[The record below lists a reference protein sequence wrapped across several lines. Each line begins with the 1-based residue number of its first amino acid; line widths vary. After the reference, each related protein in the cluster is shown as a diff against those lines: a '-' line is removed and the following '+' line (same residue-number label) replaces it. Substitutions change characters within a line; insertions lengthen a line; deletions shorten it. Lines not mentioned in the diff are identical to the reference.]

1 MIFSIDKLAKTDD
14 YRAYKKLIE
23 RTNFPKE
30 PMELIDAMG
39 WVQSYSSDEEKV
51 LFSELFS
58 DWRTYVGM
66 EPLEVE
72 KFEEV
77 FEITNSHIILSSF
90 CIDSSSRVQDSENV
104 SNSKYIAFS
113 KDIKNSERIYASSD
127 VEDSQYISA
136 SFNILGS
143 NEVKNSSKIQYSK
156 NVFNSGEV
164 LDCYGVYSCK
174 EVEDSLGIF
183 NVSTGKK
190 IYFSTDLENCSYCL
204 FCSRLKD
211 KKFYLFN
218 QEIDSKDWFVIKEL
232 LLNEWSKENKN
243 FYKVISFEDDD
254 KEWCGFRTSS
264 NDSVSFSYVAQRDFF
279 QGLSSKF
286 LKYIRSMPY
295 YNEWLLYQITM
306 NPKILEE

>member
-1 MIFSIDKLAKTDD
+1 MIFSIDKLVGVND
-14 YRAYKKLIE
+14 YRIYKNLMEKI
-23 RTNFPKE
+23 NFPKE
-30 PMELIDAMG
+30 SMELIDALG
-39 WVQSYSSDEEKV
+39 WVQSYSSNKEKV
-51 LFSELFS
+51 LFSKLFS

-77 FEITNSHIILSSF
+77 FEIVNSSIILRSLYT
-90 CIDSSSRVQDSENV
+90 DSSSRVRDSENV
-104 SNSKYIAFS
+104 SRSKYVAFS
-113 KDIKNSERIYASSD
+113 KDIKNSERIYSSVD
-127 VEDSQYISA
+127 VENGQYINA
-136 SFNILGS
+136 SFNVLS
-143 NEVKNSSKIQYSK
+143 SMEVNNSSKIQYSQ
-156 NVFNSGEV
+156 NVFNSDEISN
-164 LDCYGVYSCK
+164 CYGVYSCEK
-174 EVEDSLGIF
+174 VEDSLGIL
-183 NVSTGKK
+183 NVSTGKE

-204 FCSRLKD
+204 FCSRLED
-211 KKFYLFN
+211 KSFCLFN
-218 QEIDSKDWFVIKEL
+218 QEIGLKDWFVIKEL

-254 KEWCGFRTSS
+254 KEWCGFKTSNYGAS
-264 NDSVSFSYVAQRDFF
+264 LSYVAQRDFF

>member
-1 MIFSIDKLAKTDD
+1 MIFSIDKLAGAND
-14 YRAYKKLIE
+14 YIGYKKLIE

-39 WVQSYSSDEEKV
+39 WVQSHSSNEEKV

-77 FEITNSHIILSSF
+77 FEITDSHIILSSF
-90 CIDSSSRVQDSENV
+90 CIDSSSRVRDSENV

-113 KDIKNSERIYASSD
+113 KDVRNSEKVYASSNI
-127 VEDSQYISA
+127 ENSQYIST

-143 NEVKNSSKIQYSK
+143 VEVKDSSKIRHSQ
-156 NVFNSGEV
+156 NVFNSGEISN
-164 LDCYGVYSCK
+164 CYGVCSC
-174 EVEDSLGIF
+174 EEIEDSLGIF
-183 NVSTGKK
+183 NVSTGKE

-204 FCSRLKD
+204 FCSGLKN
-211 KKFYLFN
+211 KKFCLFN

-232 LLNEWSKENKN
+232 LLTEWSKEDRN
-243 FYKVISFEDDD
+243 FYKVISFEDND
-254 KEWCGFRTSS
+254 KEWYGFK
-264 NDSVSFSYVAQRDFF
+264 SFNYSGSLSYVAQRDFF

-286 LKYIRSMPY
+286 LKYIHSMPY
-295 YNEWLLYQITM
+295 YNEWLLYQITL

>member
-1 MIFSIDKLAKTDD
+1 MIFSIDKLAGAND
-14 YRAYKKLIE
+14 YRGYKKLIE

-30 PMELIDAMG
+30 SMELIDVMG
-39 WVQSYSSDEEKV
+39 WVQNHSSNEEKV

-77 FEITNSHIILSSF
+77 FEITDSHIILSSF
-90 CIDSSSRVQDSENV
+90 CIDSSSRVRDSKNV
-104 SNSKYIAFS
+104 FNSKYIAFS
-113 KDIKNSERIYASSD
+113 KDIKNSERVYSSAD
-127 VEDSQYISA
+127 VENSQYVNA
-136 SFNILGS
+136 SFSVLDS
-143 NEVKNSSKIQYSK
+143 AEVKDSVKIQYSQ
-156 NVFNSGEV
+156 NIFNSDEISN
-164 LDCYGVYSCK
+164 CYGVCSC
-174 EVEDSLGIF
+174 EEIEDSLGIF
-183 NVSTGKK
+183 NVSTGKE

-204 FCSRLKD
+204 FCSGLKN
-211 KKFYLFN
+211 KKFCLFN

-232 LLNEWSKENKN
+232 LLTEWSKEDRNL
-243 FYKVISFEDDD
+243 YKVISFEDND
-254 KEWCGFRTSS
+254 KEWYGFK
-264 NDSVSFSYVAQRDFF
+264 SFNYSGSLSYVAQRNFF

-295 YNEWLLYQITM
+295 YNEWLLYQITL

>member
-1 MIFSIDKLAKTDD
+1 MIFSIDKLSGAND
-14 YRAYKKLIE
+14 YRGYKKLIE

-39 WVQSYSSDEEKV
+39 WVQNHSSDEEKV

-66 EPLEVE
+66 APIEVE

-77 FEITNSHIILSSF
+77 FEITDSHIILNSF

-113 KDIKNSERIYASSD
+113 KDIKNSERVYASSN
-127 VEDSQYISA
+127 VENSQYISA
-136 SFNILGS
+136 SFNVLGS
-143 NEVKNSSKIQYSK
+143 TEVRDSSKIQYSQ

-174 EVEDSLGIF
+174 EVEGSLGIF
-183 NVSTGKK
+183 NVFTGKG

-204 FCSRLKD
+204 FCSGLKN
-211 KKFYLFN
+211 KKFCLFN

-232 LLNEWSKENKN
+232 LLTEWSKEDRN
-243 FYKVISFEDDD
+243 FYKVISFEDND
-254 KEWCGFRTSS
+254 KEWYGFKTFNYSATL
-264 NDSVSFSYVAQRDFF
+264 SYVAQRDFF
-279 QGLSSKF
+279 QNLSSKF

-306 NPKILEE
+306 NPRILEE

>member
-1 MIFSIDKLAKTDD
+1 MIFSIDKLSGAND
-14 YRAYKKLIE
+14 YRGYKKLIE

-39 WVQSYSSDEEKV
+39 WVQSHSSNEEKV

-77 FEITNSHIILSSF
+77 FEITDSHIILSSS
-90 CIDSSSRVQDSENV
+90 CVDSSSRVRDSKNV

-113 KDIKNSERIYASSD
+113 KDIKNSERVYASSN
-127 VEDSQYISA
+127 VENSQYISV
-136 SFNILGS
+136 SFNVLGS
-143 NEVKNSSKIQYSK
+143 AEVKDSSKIRHSQ

-174 EVEDSLGIF
+174 EVEGSLGIF
-183 NVSTGKK
+183 NVSTGKG

-204 FCSRLKD
+204 FCSGLKD

-218 QEIDSKDWFVIKEL
+218 QEIGSKDWFIIKEL
-232 LLNEWSKENKN
+232 LLNKWSDEDKN
-243 FYKVISFEDDD
+243 LYKVISFEDDD
-254 KEWCGFRTSS
+254 KKWYGFKTFNYSATL
-264 NDSVSFSYVAQRDFF
+264 SYVAQRDFF
-279 QGLSSKF
+279 QSLSSKI

-295 YNEWLLYQITM
+295 YNEWLLYQITL

>member
-39 WVQSYSSDEEKV
+39 WVQSHSSNEEKV
-51 LFSELFS
+51 LFSKLFS

-77 FEITNSHIILSSF
+77 FEITNSQVILSSF
-90 CIDSSSRVQDSENV
+90 YIDSSSIVQDSENV
-104 SNSKYIAFS
+104 FNSKYVAFS
-113 KDIKNSERIYASSD
+113 KDVRNSERVYSSTS
-127 VEDSQYISA
+127 VEDSRYINVSLNVFG
-136 SFNILGS
+136 SF
-143 NEVKNSSKIQYSK
+143 EVNNSSKIKYSW
-156 NVFNSGEV
+156 NVLKSDEISN
-164 LDCYGVYSCK
+164 CYGVYSCE
-174 EVEDSLGIF
+174 EVEYSFGIF
-183 NVSTGKK
+183 NIYTGKE
-190 IYFSTDLENCSYCL
+190 IYFSIDLENCSYCL
-204 FCSRLKD
+204 FCSELKN
-211 KKFYLFN
+211 KKFCLFN
-218 QEIDSKDWFVIKEL
+218 QEIDSRDWFVIKEL
-232 LLNEWSKENKN
+232 LLNEWSEEDKN
-243 FYKVISFEDDD
+243 LYKIISFEDDD
-254 KEWCGFRTSS
+254 KEWCGFKTS
-264 NDSVSFSYVAQRDFF
+264 NYSYSLSYLAQRDFF

-306 NPKILEE
+306 NPKVLEE

>member
-1 MIFSIDKLAKTDD
+1 MIFSIDKLSGVND
-14 YRAYKKLIE
+14 YRSYKKLIE

-30 PMELIDAMG
+30 SMELIDAMG
-39 WVQSYSSDEEKV
+39 WVQSHSSNEEKV

-77 FEITNSHIILSSF
+77 FEITDSHIILSSF
-90 CIDSSSRVQDSENV
+90 CIDSSSRVRDSNNV

-113 KDIKNSERIYASSD
+113 KDIKNSERVYASSN
-127 VEDSQYISA
+127 VENGQYISV
-136 SFNILGS
+136 SFNVLDS
-143 NEVKNSSKIQYSK
+143 AEVKDSSKIRHSQ

-164 LDCYGVYSCK
+164 LDCYAVYSCK
-174 EVEDSLGIF
+174 EVEGSLGIF
-183 NVSTGKK
+183 NVSTGKE

-204 FCSRLKD
+204 FCSGLKD

-218 QEIDSKDWFVIKEL
+218 QEIGSKDWFIIKEL
-232 LLNEWSKENKN
+232 LLNKWSDEDKN
-243 FYKVISFEDDD
+243 LYKVISFEDDD
-254 KEWCGFRTSS
+254 KKWYGFKTFNYSATL
-264 NDSVSFSYVAQRDFF
+264 SYVAQRDFF
-279 QGLSSKF
+279 QSLSSKF
-286 LKYIRSMPY
+286 LEYIRSMPY
-295 YNEWLLYQITM
+295 YNDWLLYQITM

>member
-1 MIFSIDKLAKTDD
+1 MIFSIDKLAGANDYRVYKNLMEKTD
-14 YRAYKKLIE
+14 
-23 RTNFPKE
+23 FPKE
-30 PMELIDAMG
+30 PIELIDAMG
-39 WVQSYSSDEEKV
+39 WVQNHSSNEEKV

-66 EPLEVE
+66 APIEVE

-77 FEITNSHIILSSF
+77 FEITDSHIILSSF

-113 KDIKNSERIYASSD
+113 KDIKNSERVYASSN
-127 VEDSQYISA
+127 VENSQYIST
-136 SFNILGS
+136 SFNVLGS
-143 NEVKNSSKIQYSK
+143 IEVKDSSKIRHSQ

-174 EVEDSLGIF
+174 EVEGSLGIF
-183 NVSTGKK
+183 NVSTGKE

-204 FCSRLKD
+204 FCSGLKD

-232 LLNEWSKENKN
+232 LLNEWSEEDESL
-243 FYKVISFEDDD
+243 YKVVSFEDDN
-254 KEWCGFRTSS
+254 KEWYGFKTFNYSATL
-264 NDSVSFSYVAQRDFF
+264 SYVAQRDFF

-295 YNEWLLYQITM
+295 YNEWLLYQITL

>member
-1 MIFSIDKLAKTDD
+1 MIFSIDKLSGAND
-14 YRAYKKLIE
+14 YRGYKKLIE

-39 WVQSYSSDEEKV
+39 WVQSHSSNEEKV

-66 EPLEVE
+66 APIEVE

-77 FEITNSHIILSSF
+77 FEITDSHIILSSF
-90 CIDSSSRVQDSENV
+90 YINSSSRVRDSENV

-113 KDIKNSERIYASSD
+113 KDIKNSERVYSSAD
-127 VEDSQYISA
+127 VENSQYVNA
-136 SFNILGS
+136 SFGVLDS
-143 NEVKNSSKIQYSK
+143 AEVKDSSKIQYSQ

-164 LDCYGVYSCK
+164 LDCYGAYSCK
-174 EVEDSLGIF
+174 EVEGSLGIF
-183 NVSTGKK
+183 NISTGKE

-204 FCSRLKD
+204 FCSGLKN
-211 KKFYLFN
+211 KKFFLFN

-232 LLNEWSKENKN
+232 LLTEWSKEDKN
-243 FYKVISFEDDD
+243 FYKIISFEDDD
-254 KEWCGFRTSS
+254 KEWCGFRAYT
-264 NDSVSFSYVAQRDFF
+264 NYGAGFSYVARRDFF

-295 YNEWLLYQITM
+295 YNEWLLYQITL

>member
-1 MIFSIDKLAKTDD
+1 MIFSIDKLAGVND
-14 YRAYKKLIE
+14 YRGYKKLIE

-39 WVQSYSSDEEKV
+39 WVQSHSSNEEKV

-66 EPLEVE
+66 TPLEVE

-77 FEITNSHIILSSF
+77 FEITDSHIILSSF
-90 CIDSSSRVQDSENV
+90 CIDSSSRVRDSENV

-113 KDIKNSERIYASSD
+113 KDIKNSERVYASSN
-127 VEDSQYISA
+127 VENSQYISV
-136 SFNILGS
+136 SFNVLGS
-143 NEVKNSSKIQYSK
+143 TEVKDSSKIRYSQ
-156 NVFNSGEV
+156 NVFNSSEI
-164 LDCYGVYSCK
+164 LNCYGVYSCK

-183 NVSTGKK
+183 NVSTGKE

-204 FCSRLKD
+204 FCSGIKD
-211 KKFYLFN
+211 KKFCLFN

-232 LLNEWSKENKN
+232 LLNEWSVENKN
-243 FYKVISFEDDD
+243 LYKVISFEDDD
-254 KEWCGFRTSS
+254 KSWYGFKTFNYSATL
-264 NDSVSFSYVAQRDFF
+264 SYVAQRDFF
-279 QGLSSKF
+279 QSLSSKF
-286 LKYIRSMPY
+286 LKYIRSIPY

>member
-1 MIFSIDKLAKTDD
+1 MTFSIDKLSGVND
-14 YRAYKKLIE
+14 YRGYKKLIE

-39 WVQSYSSDEEKV
+39 WVQSHSSNEEKV

-77 FEITNSHIILSSF
+77 FEITDGHIILSSF
-90 CIDSSSRVQDSENV
+90 CIDSSSRVRDSENV

-113 KDIKNSERIYASSD
+113 KDIKNSERVYASSN
-127 VEDSQYISA
+127 VENSQYISA
-136 SFNILGS
+136 SFNVLGS
-143 NEVKNSSKIQYSK
+143 TEVKDSSKIQDSQ

-164 LDCYGVYSCK
+164 LDCYGAYSCK

-183 NVSTGKK
+183 NVSTGKE

-218 QEIDSKDWFVIKEL
+218 QEIDSKDWFIIKEL
-232 LLNEWSKENKN
+232 LLNKWSEEDKN
-243 FYKVISFEDDD
+243 LYKVISFEDDD
-254 KEWCGFRTSS
+254 KKWYGFKTFNYSATL
-264 NDSVSFSYVAQRDFF
+264 SYVAQRDFF
-279 QGLSSKF
+279 QSLSSKF

-295 YNEWLLYQITM
+295 YNDWLLYQITM

>member
-1 MIFSIDKLAKTDD
+1 MNFSIDKLAGVNYYRD
-14 YRAYKKLIE
+14 YKNLIE

-39 WVQSYSSDEEKV
+39 WVQNHSSNEEKV

-77 FEITNSHIILSSF
+77 FEITDSHIILSSF
-90 CIDSSSRVQDSENV
+90 CIDSSSRVRDSENV

-113 KDIKNSERIYASSD
+113 KNIKNSERVYDSSN
-127 VEDSQYISA
+127 VENSQYISF
-136 SFNILGS
+136 SFNVLGS
-143 NEVKNSSKIQYSK
+143 VEVKDSSKIQYSQ
-156 NVFNSGEV
+156 NVFNSSEV

-174 EVEDSLGIF
+174 EVEGGLGIF
-183 NVSTGKK
+183 NVSTGKE

-204 FCSRLKD
+204 FCSGLKD
-211 KKFYLFN
+211 KKFCLFN
-218 QEIDSKDWFVIKEL
+218 QEIGSKDWFVIKEL
-232 LLNEWSKENKN
+232 LLNEWPEEEKKL
-243 FYKVISFEDDD
+243 YKVISFEDDN
-254 KEWCGFRTSS
+254 KKWCGFRTFNYSATL
-264 NDSVSFSYVAQRDFF
+264 SYVAQRDFF
-279 QGLSSKF
+279 QGISSKF

>member
-1 MIFSIDKLAKTDD
+1 MIFSIDKLSGVND
-14 YRAYKKLIE
+14 YRGYKKLIE

-39 WVQSYSSDEEKV
+39 WVQSYSSNEEKV

-66 EPLEVE
+66 TPLEVE

-77 FEITNSHIILSSF
+77 FEITDSHIILSSF
-90 CIDSSSRVQDSENV
+90 CIDSSSRVRDSENV

-113 KDIKNSERIYASSD
+113 KNIKNSERVYASSN
-127 VEDSQYISA
+127 VENSHYISV
-136 SFNILGS
+136 SFNVLGS
-143 NEVKNSSKIQYSK
+143 TEVKDSSKIQYSQ
-156 NVFNSGEV
+156 NVFNSNEISN
-164 LDCYGVYSCK
+164 CYAVYSCK

-183 NVSTGKK
+183 NVSTGKE
-190 IYFSTDLENCSYCL
+190 IYFSTNLENCSYCL
-204 FCSRLKD
+204 FCSGLKD

-218 QEIDSKDWFVIKEL
+218 QEIGSKDWFIIKEL
-232 LLNEWSKENKN
+232 LLNKWSEEDKN
-243 FYKVISFEDDD
+243 LYKVISFEDDD
-254 KEWCGFRTSS
+254 KKWYGFKTFNYSATL
-264 NDSVSFSYVAQRDFF
+264 SYVAQRDFF
-279 QGLSSKF
+279 QSLSSKF

-295 YNEWLLYQITM
+295 YNDWLLYQITM

>member
-1 MIFSIDKLAKTDD
+1 MIFSINKLAGVND
-14 YRAYKKLIE
+14 YRGYKKLIE

-39 WVQSYSSDEEKV
+39 WVQNHSSDEEKV

-66 EPLEVE
+66 IPLEVE

-77 FEITNSHIILSSF
+77 FEIADSHIILSSF
-90 CIDSSSRVQDSENV
+90 CIDSSSRVRDSENV

-113 KDIKNSERIYASSD
+113 KDIKNSERVYASSN
-127 VEDSQYISA
+127 VENSQYISV
-136 SFNILGS
+136 SFNVLDS
-143 NEVKNSSKIQYSK
+143 AEVKDSSKIRHSQ
-156 NVFNSGEV
+156 NVFNSGEISN
-164 LDCYGVYSCK
+164 CYAVYSCK

-183 NVSTGKK
+183 NVSTGKE

-204 FCSRLKD
+204 FCSGLKD

-218 QEIDSKDWFVIKEL
+218 QKIGSKDWFIIKEL
-232 LLNEWSKENKN
+232 LLNKWSDEDKN
-243 FYKVISFEDDD
+243 LYKVISFEDDD
-254 KEWCGFRTSS
+254 KKWYGFKTFNYSATL
-264 NDSVSFSYVAQRDFF
+264 SYVAQRDFF
-279 QGLSSKF
+279 QSLSSKF
-286 LKYIRSMPY
+286 LEYIRSMPY
-295 YNEWLLYQITM
+295 YNDWLLYQITM

>member
-1 MIFSIDKLAKTDD
+1 MIFSIDKLAKTND
-14 YRAYKKLIE
+14 YRGYKKLIE

-39 WVQSYSSDEEKV
+39 WVQSHSSNEEKV

-77 FEITNSHIILSSF
+77 FEITDSHIILSSF

-104 SNSKYIAFS
+104 FNSKYVAFG
-113 KDIKNSERIYASSD
+113 KDIKNSERVYSSAD
-127 VEDSQYISA
+127 VENSQYVNA
-136 SFNILGS
+136 SFSVLDS
-143 NEVKNSSKIQYSK
+143 AEVKDSSKIQYSQ
-156 NVFNSGEV
+156 NVFNSDEISN
-164 LDCYGVYSCK
+164 CYGVCSC
-174 EVEDSLGIF
+174 EEIEDSLGIF
-183 NVSTGKK
+183 NVSTGKE

-204 FCSRLKD
+204 FCSGLKN
-211 KKFYLFN
+211 KKFCLFN

-232 LLNEWSKENKN
+232 LLTEWSKEDRN
-243 FYKVISFEDDD
+243 FYKVISFEDND
-254 KEWCGFRTSS
+254 KEWYGFK
-264 NDSVSFSYVAQRDFF
+264 SFNYSGSLSYVAQRDFF

-295 YNEWLLYQITM
+295 YNEWLLYQITL

>member
-1 MIFSIDKLAKTDD
+1 MIFSIDKLAGAND
-14 YRAYKKLIE
+14 YRGYKKLIE

-39 WVQSYSSDEEKV
+39 WVQNHSSDEEKV

-66 EPLEVE
+66 IPIEVE

-77 FEITNSHIILSSF
+77 FEITDSHIILSSF

-113 KDIKNSERIYASSD
+113 KDIKNSERVYASSN
-127 VEDSQYISA
+127 VENSQYISA
-136 SFNILGS
+136 SFNVLDS
-143 NEVKNSSKIQYSK
+143 AEVKDSSKIRHSQ

-174 EVEDSLGIF
+174 EVEGSLGIF
-183 NVSTGKK
+183 NVSTGKE

-204 FCSRLKD
+204 FCSGLKD
-211 KKFYLFN
+211 KKFCLFN
-218 QEIDSKDWFVIKEL
+218 QEIDSRDWFVIKEL
-232 LLNEWSKENKN
+232 LLTEWSKEDKN

-254 KEWCGFRTSS
+254 KKWYGFKTFNYSATL
-264 NDSVSFSYVAQRDFF
+264 SYVAQRDFF
-279 QGLSSKF
+279 QSLSSKF